1 MSKQFK
7 WIKLLVF
14 FAGGWYYVFIGD
26 YTTSAICM
34 GTTAILLD
42 LLYIKYP

>member
-1 MSKQFK
+1 MSKVFR
-7 WIKLLVF
+7 WVKLLAF
-14 FAGGWYYVFIGD
+14 FASGWYYVSIGD

-42 LLYIKYP
+42 LLNIK